1 MLRVLVFLM
10 LPWLLFSLS
19 GCVPSDPVID
29 SLPPYESKV
38 MFTSGGFQDY
48 TDYGKYTFP
57 QLAESALQ
65 GNPYLKKVTAEDL
78 TILQAYL
85 DNFEDWIETHRR
97 SEPQGELVLGYDFD
111 RAVLAEGDYY
121 FIDEAESKI
130 AFSNYDIYY
139 FDTETNILYFFHN
152 NI

>member
-29 SLPPYESKV
+29 SLPAYESKV
-38 MFTSGGFQDY
+38 MYTSGGFQDY
-48 TDYGKYTFP
+48 TDYGKYTFG
-57 QLAESALQ
+57 QLEDAVLGE
-65 GNPYLKKVTAEDL
+65 NPYLKKVTAEDL

-85 DNFEDWIETHRR
+85 DDFEDWIETYD
-97 SEPQGELVLGYDFD
+97 PQEEIALHYDFD
-111 RAVLAEGDYY
+111 WTV
-121 FIDEAESKI
+121 IDETDYFYIDDDKESKI
-130 AFSNYDIYY
+130 EFASYNIYF
-139 FDTETNILYFFHN
+139 FDTATNILYFFHN